1 MNYESLTVD
10 SSFVKNTMGVD
21 SDAGHGFNTKPAFVK
36 RSSNF
41 RGPDA
46 QLDGPAPKLVRVPR
60 ATPLTKA
67 SARALAERR

>member
-10 SSFVKNTMGVD
+10 SSFVKNTMSFD
-21 SDAGHGFNTKPAFVK
+21 SDAGHGCNTKPAFVK

-46 QLDGPAPKLVRVPR
+46 QLDGPAPKPVKCPCGIHPGR
-60 ATPLTKA
+60 A
-67 SARALAERR
+67 RRKT